1 MMNTWKNSLN
11 GALIFADDLKICKGC
26 YIEQMRIQWV
36 EVKMTAGNADPN
48 MAFEVSETYI
58 ARLPF

>member
-1 MMNTWKNSLN
+1 
-11 GALIFADDLKICKGC
+11 LIFADDLKICKGC